1 MPCTPFS
8 GIGFRSF
15 VLRLGN
21 AANPDALHAFP
32 FGGTGSAQ
40 DRAAPQPLNR
50 QTHQRH
56 NDATGNLSRWFQS
69 TVPLH
74 PRLWS
79 PPGSMGLAV
88 LPALGIL
95 CLVFPDRLTRTV
107 PVLKQRGGEE
117 LDIRDLG
124 LSSSKSAGGSRR
136 RGCSGTSGSTFGA
149 SLSLS

>member
-79 PPGSMGLAV
+79 PPVSIGFAV

-95 CLVFPDRLTRTV
+95 CLIASPSPADLRPASRSTRSHTHSNNRPTGKRHKRPRAV
-107 PVLKQRGGEE
+107 IQQVSRGLPTTGVQR
-117 LDIRDLG
+117 D
-124 LSSSKSAGGSRR
+124 
-136 RGCSGTSGSTFGA
+136 
-149 SLSLS
+149 